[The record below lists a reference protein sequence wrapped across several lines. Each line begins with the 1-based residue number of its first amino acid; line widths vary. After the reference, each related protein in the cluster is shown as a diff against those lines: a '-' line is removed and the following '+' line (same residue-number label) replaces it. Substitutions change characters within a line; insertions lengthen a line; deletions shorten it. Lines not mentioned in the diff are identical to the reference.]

1 MKFTFGIIT
10 GSRVLNQVIDS
21 IINQNIPEYQI
32 VVVGG
37 SKEWYYDTVTN
48 YLVDKIP
55 IEGVFFKEDFKP
67 RWITKKKNLIT
78 QNAKYDNIVYMHDY
92 IYLDDAWYNGYKKF
106 GDNWDISMNV
116 INNLNGSRYRD
127 WCLWN
132 HPEVCYLDDGEH
144 SVVLPP

>member
-1 MKFTFGIIT
+1 MIKEKLTVLFTFGIIT

-67 RWITKKKNLIT
+67 RWITKKKNLLL
-78 QNAKYDNIVYMHDY
+78 A
-92 IYLDDAWYNGYKKF
+92 
-106 GDNWDISMNV
+106 
-116 INNLNGSRYRD
+116 LNSLIPMRLLVAD
-127 WCLWN
+127 
-132 HPEVCYLDDGEH
+132 
-144 SVVLPP
+144 VVKALL